1 MFGCTFYF
9 CFAVHLPIDNWHFV
23 NNAILMIYF
32 QNVSPVFEI
41 TRARS
46 YLSVSWLTGYL
57 TVIITFSKCLV
68 RVIGCFMFFSL
79 STCKQVLRERL
90 WNTLFASAVL
100 LIEAR
105 QHNFK
110 SFNQLQA
117 GWKQFDWLK
126 AAKSG
131 RSGKVTLFC
140 PDPINVIFKSLLEE
154 TSPQN
159 HEVVSKPFGRNC
171 SLKIL
176 LIEFQLYH
184 GQAPKIYISI
194 HQQFQSIAKRI
205 LSNSFSFRF

>member
-110 SFNQLQA
+110 SFN
-117 GWKQFDWLK
+117 
-126 AAKSG
+126 
-131 RSGKVTLFC
+131 
-140 PDPINVIFKSLLEE
+140 
-154 TSPQN
+154 
-159 HEVVSKPFGRNC
+159 
-171 SLKIL
+171 
-176 LIEFQLYH
+176 
-184 GQAPKIYISI
+184 
-194 HQQFQSIAKRI
+194 
-205 LSNSFSFRF
+205 